1 MASPLIQDGAH
12 GKELK
17 LRFDVSR
24 YAPEEIVVKT
34 VDNRLQV
41 GEEPCTNRYRVFV
54 STNFRN
60 VTASS
65 LRLCCTIFFNSNSCF
80 V

>member
-1 MASPLIQDGAH
+1 MASPLIQDGAQ

-41 GEEPCTNRYRVFV
+41 GEETYTNRYRVFV
-54 STNFRN
+54 STNFSN
-60 VTASS
+60 VTTFWIWNRSS
-65 LRLCCTIFFNSNSCF
+65 LFRLRDAQR
-80 V
+80 